1 MYYRRNIT
9 IYLVLSLLCMS
20 PFLYAQDAESTQEE
34 KSEKPLKIEHAEPL
48 FIDLIRDLGA
58 RKGESEW
65 NVGLGMFDRLNYDKY
80 EALVEYEWA
89 VMDRLGLEIEVP
101 FSIYTSNGLENANGM
116 RPSNRVESIKKAFQW
131 TFLVSEKMNTS
142 MAIGGIN
149 EFVFTPLDSIST
161 SSMFQGD
168 IINPFLISA
177 TNWRNGFHSL
187 IYTGPRWFI
196 PFNSELERE
205 FEYEINT
212 NFHYMIPNTRNFI
225 GVEFNKIVATDDF
238 AMVVRPQMRVSISN
252 NLLIGIVGGIPI
264 NRERERLSS
273 FIRLIYEPGHRH
285 R

>member
-1 MYYRRNIT
+1 M
-9 IYLVLSLLCMS
+9 IYNKSIAIVIALALLCAIN
-20 PFLYAQDAESTQEE
+20 FTNAQEAQNDSTEL
-34 KSEKPLKIEHAEPL
+34 PLKIEHAEPL

-89 VMDRLGLEIEVP
+89 VKDRLGLEIEVP
-101 FSIYTSNGLENANGM
+101 VSIYTSNGLESANGT
-116 RPSNRVESIKKAFQW
+116 RPSNRIESIKKAFQW

-142 MAIGGIN
+142 MAVGGIN

-161 SSMFQGD
+161 SSVFQGD
-168 IINPFLISA
+168 VVNPFLIAA

-196 PFNSELERE
+196 PFNKELKRE

-225 GVEFNKIVATDDF
+225 GVEFNKILAQDDF
-238 AMVVRPQMRVSISN
+238 DMTIRPQMRVSISN
-252 NLLIGIVGGIPI
+252 KLLIGIVGGIPI

-285 R
+285 K

>member
-1 MYYRRNIT
+1 M
-9 IYLVLSLLCMS
+9 IYNKSIAIVIALALLCAIN
-20 PFLYAQDAESTQEE
+20 FTNAQEAQNDSTEL
-34 KSEKPLKIEHAEPL
+34 PLKIEHAEPL

-89 VMDRLGLEIEVP
+89 VKDRLGLEIEVP
-101 FSIYTSNGLENANGM
+101 VSIYTSNGLESANGT
-116 RPSNRVESIKKAFQW
+116 RPSNRIESIKKAFQW

-142 MAIGGIN
+142 MAVGGIN

-161 SSMFQGD
+161 SSVFQGD
-168 IINPFLISA
+168 VVNPFLIAA

-196 PFNSELERE
+196 PFNKELKRE

-225 GVEFNKIVATDDF
+225 GVEFNKILAQDDF
-238 AMVVRPQMRVSISN
+238 DMTIRPQMRDSISN
-252 NLLIGIVGGIPI
+252 KLLIGIVGGIPI

-285 R
+285 K

>member
-1 MYYRRNIT
+1 MYYKKAIS
-9 IYLVLSLLCMS
+9 IYLVIILLCIT
-20 PFLYAQDAESTQEE
+20 PFLYAQDSETTAEENP
-34 KSEKPLKIEHAEPL
+34 EKPLKIEHAEPL

-101 FSIYTSNGLENANGM
+101 VSIYTSNGLESANGM
-116 RPSNRVESIKKAFQW
+116 PPSNRVESIKKAFQW

-161 SSMFQGD
+161 RSMFQGD

-196 PFNSELERE
+196 PFNNELESE

-212 NFHYMIPNTRNFI
+212 NFHYMIPNTRNFL
-225 GVEFNKIVATDDF
+225 GVEFNKIVTANDF
-238 AMVVRPQMRVSISN
+238 AMVIRPQMRVSISN
-252 NLLIGIVGGIPI
+252 NLLVGIVGGIPI

-273 FIRLIYEPGHRH
+273 FIRLIYEPGHKH

>member
-1 MYYRRNIT
+1 MIYHKSIT
-9 IYLVLSLLCMS
+9 VVIAIVLLCS
-20 PFLYAQDAESTQEE
+20 INFAKAQKETDE
-34 KSEKPLKIEHAEPL
+34 KTEKPLKIEHAEPL

-101 FSIYTSNGLENANGM
+101 VSIYTSNGLANGM

-149 EFVFTPLDSIST
+149 EFVFTPLDDIT
-161 SSMFQGD
+161 RSSVFQGD

-187 IYTGPRWFI
+187 LYTGPRWFI
-196 PFNSELERE
+196 PFNNELESE

-225 GVEFNKIVATDDF
+225 GVEFNKIAAENDF
-238 AMVVRPQMRVSISN
+238 DMVIRPQMRVSISN
-252 NLLIGIVGGIPI
+252 NLLVGIVGGIPI

-285 R
+285 K

>member
-1 MYYRRNIT
+1 M
-9 IYLVLSLLCMS
+9 IYNKSIAIVIALALLCAIN
-20 PFLYAQDAESTQEE
+20 FTNAQEAQNDSTEL
-34 KSEKPLKIEHAEPL
+34 PLKIEHAEPL

-89 VMDRLGLEIEVP
+89 VKDRLGLEIEVP
-101 FSIYTSNGLENANGM
+101 VSIYTSNGLESANGM
-116 RPSNRVESIKKAFQW
+116 RPSNRIESIKKAFQW

-142 MAIGGIN
+142 MAVGGIN

-161 SSMFQGD
+161 SSVFQGD
-168 IINPFLISA
+168 VVNPFLIAA

-196 PFNSELERE
+196 PFNKELKRE

-225 GVEFNKIVATDDF
+225 GLEFNKILAQDDF
-238 AMVVRPQMRVSISN
+238 DMTIRPQMRVSISN

-285 R
+285 K

>member
-1 MYYRRNIT
+1 M
-9 IYLVLSLLCMS
+9 IYKKSIAIVIAILLLCLINS
-20 PFLYAQDAESTQEE
+20 VSAQETDHAH
-34 KSEKPLKIEHAEPL
+34 SEKPLKIEHAEPL

-89 VMDRLGLEIEVP
+89 VRDRLGLEIEVP
-101 FSIYTSNGLENANGM
+101 VSIYTSNGLENANGM

-131 TFLVSEKMNTS
+131 TFLVSEKINTS

-149 EFVFTPLDSIST
+149 EFVFTPLDSIS
-161 SSMFQGD
+161 SSSIFQGD

-196 PFNSELERE
+196 PFNNELEKE

-225 GVEFNKIVATDDF
+225 GVEFNKIVTADDF
-238 AMVVRPQMRVSISN
+238 AMVIRPQMRVSISN
-252 NLLIGIVGGIPI
+252 NLLVGIVGGIPI

-273 FIRLIYEPGHRH
+273 FIRLIYEPGHKH
-285 R
+285 K

>member
-1 MYYRRNIT
+1 M
-9 IYLVLSLLCMS
+9 IYKKSIAILIAILLLCA
-20 PFLYAQDAESTQEE
+20 LHTVNAQEKVEE
-34 KSEKPLKIEHAEPL
+34 QAEKPLKIEHAEPL

-101 FSIYTSNGLENANGM
+101 VSIYTSNGLENTNGM
-116 RPSNRVESIKKAFQW
+116 RPSNRVESIKTAFQW

-142 MAIGGIN
+142 VAFGGIN
-149 EFVFTPLDSIST
+149 ELVFTPLDSIST
-161 SSMFQGD
+161 SSIFEGD
-168 IINPFLISA
+168 VVNPFLITA

-187 IYTGPRWFI
+187 IYTGPKWFV
-196 PFNSELERE
+196 PFNSELDRD

-225 GVEFNKIVATDDF
+225 GVEFNKTLAKNDF
-238 AMVVRPQMRVSISN
+238 DMTIRPQMRVSISN
-252 NLLIGIVGGIPI
+252 NLLVGIVGGIPI
-264 NRERERLSS
+264 DRERERLSS
-273 FIRLIYEPGHRH
+273 FIRLIYEPGHKH

>member
-1 MYYRRNIT
+1 M
-9 IYLVLSLLCMS
+9 IYNKSIAIVIALALLCAIN
-20 PFLYAQDAESTQEE
+20 FTNAQEAQNDSTEL
-34 KSEKPLKIEHAEPL
+34 PLKIEQAEPL

-89 VMDRLGLEIEVP
+89 VKDRLGLEIEVP
-101 FSIYTSNGLENANGM
+101 VSIYTSNGLESANGT
-116 RPSNRVESIKKAFQW
+116 RPSNRIESIKKAFQW

-142 MAIGGIN
+142 MAVGGIN

-161 SSMFQGD
+161 SSVFQGD
-168 IINPFLISA
+168 VVNPFLIAA

-196 PFNSELERE
+196 PFNKELKRE

-225 GVEFNKIVATDDF
+225 GVEFNKILAQDDF
-238 AMVVRPQMRVSISN
+238 DMTIRPQMRVSISN
-252 NLLIGIVGGIPI
+252 KLLIGIVGGIPI

-285 R
+285 K

>member
-1 MYYRRNIT
+1 MICKKS
-9 IYLVLSLLCMS
+9 IAIVIAILLLCS
-20 PFLYAQDAESTQEE
+20 INTTLAQKVENK
-34 KSEKPLKIEHAEPL
+34 KSEKPIKIEHAEPL

-58 RKGESEW
+58 RKGEREW
-65 NVGLGMFDRLNYDKY
+65 NVGMGMFDNLEYDKY

-89 VMDRLGLEIEVP
+89 VKDRLGLEIEVP
-101 FSIYTSNGLENANGM
+101 VSIYTTNGLERAN
-116 RPSNRVESIKKAFQW
+116 RQKPSNRVESIKTAFQW

-149 EFVFTPLDSIST
+149 EFVFTPLDSIS
-161 SSMFQGD
+161 SRSIFEGD
-168 IINPFLISA
+168 VVNPFLIAA

-196 PFNSELERE
+196 PFNNELERE
-205 FEYEINT
+205 FEYEINS

-225 GVEFNKIVATDDF
+225 GVEFNKIVTDKDF

-252 NLLIGIVGGIPI
+252 NLLVGIVGGIPI
-264 NRERERLSS
+264 SRERERLSS
-273 FIRLIYEPGHRH
+273 FIRLIYEPGHKH

>member
-1 MYYRRNIT
+1 MAIV
-9 IYLVLSLLCMS
+9 IAILLLCLS
-20 PFLYAQDAESTQEE
+20 NSVKAQEADNEN
-34 KSEKPLKIEHAEPL
+34 SEKPLKIEHAEPL

-89 VMDRLGLEIEVP
+89 VRDRLGLEIEVP
-101 FSIYTSNGLENANGM
+101 VSIYTSNGLESANGM

-149 EFVFTPLDSIST
+149 EFVFTSLDSIST
-161 SSMFQGD
+161 SSIFEGD
-168 IINPFLISA
+168 IINPFLVSA

-196 PFNSELERE
+196 PFNNELNSE

-212 NFHYMIPNTRNFI
+212 NFHYMIPSTRNFL
-225 GVEFNKIVATDDF
+225 GVEFNKIVTADDF
-238 AMVVRPQMRVSISN
+238 AMVIRPQMRVSISN
-252 NLLIGIVGGIPI
+252 NLLVGIVGGIPI

-273 FIRLIYEPGHRH
+273 FVRLIYEPGHKH
-285 R
+285 K

>member
-1 MYYRRNIT
+1 MYYRKIVS
-9 IYLVLSLLCMS
+9 IHIVLICLSQ
-20 PFLYAQDAESTQEE
+20 FLYAQDSEATKENNP
-34 KSEKPLKIEHAEPL
+34 EKPLKIQHAEPL

-101 FSIYTSNGLENANGM
+101 VSIYTSNGLENANGM
-116 RPSNRVESIKKAFQW
+116 RPSDRVESIKTAMQW

-161 SSMFQGD
+161 SSIFEGD
-168 IINPFLISA
+168 VINPFLIAA

-187 IYTGPRWFI
+187 IYTGPRWFV
-196 PFNSELERE
+196 PFNNELKME

-212 NFHYMIPNTRNFI
+212 NFHYMIPSTRNFI
-225 GVEFNKIVATDDF
+225 GVELNKIVAADDF
-238 AMVVRPQMRVSISN
+238 AMVVRPQMRVSISD

>member
-1 MYYRRNIT
+1 MYCRKTIS
-9 IYLVLSLLCMS
+9 IYLVLALLCVS
-20 PFLYAQDAESTQEE
+20 QILRAQDAETTQEKE
-34 KSEKPLKIEHAEPL
+34 SEKPLKIEHAEPL

-58 RKGESEW
+58 RKGEREW
-65 NVGLGMFDRLNYDKY
+65 NVGMGMFDRLNYDKY

-89 VMDRLGLEIEVP
+89 ARDRLGLEIEVP
-101 FSIYTSNGLENANGM
+101 VSIYTSNGLENSNGM
-116 RPSNRVESIKKAFQW
+116 RPSNRVESIKTAVQW

-161 SSMFQGD
+161 SSIFEGD
-168 IINPFLISA
+168 VVNPFLIAA

-187 IYTGPRWFI
+187 IYTGPKWFI
-196 PFNSELERE
+196 PFNNELESE

-225 GVEFNKIVATDDF
+225 GVEFNKTLSENDF
-238 AMVVRPQMRVSISN
+238 DMTIRPQMRVSISD
-252 NLLIGIVGGIPI
+252 NLLVGIVGGIPI
-264 NRERERLSS
+264 NRQSERLSS